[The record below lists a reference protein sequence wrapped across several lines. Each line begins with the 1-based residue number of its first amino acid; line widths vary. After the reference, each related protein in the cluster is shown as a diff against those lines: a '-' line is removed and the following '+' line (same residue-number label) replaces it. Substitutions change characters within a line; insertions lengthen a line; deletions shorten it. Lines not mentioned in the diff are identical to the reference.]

1 MGTQRH
7 AYMIL
12 AHKNPGQLEKLLSVL
27 DEPGNDI
34 YLHIDR
40 KAAFGYEGFKVR
52 NATLEFINPRIR
64 VTWGGESI
72 VRVEMALLEAAVRKP
87 HAYYHLLSGL
97 DLPLKSNRETVAFF
111 EENAGKEFLDL
122 WKMPDH
128 TKKRVEYFTPFP
140 EGFHFFLTNWLNH
153 AFKAIFPIRINKGTE
168 FFQGS
173 QWFSITDGFA
183 RYVVSRKD
191 WVRKTFRHTG
201 MCDEIFL
208 PTLLMMSPFREN
220 VYFSELAEGH
230 AITMANLRYIAWGG
244 SGSIR
249 HPRTFVAEDF
259 DTLMSVPH
267 LWARKFDEQVDAEV
281 IDRLIS
287 ATSSHPSNP

>member
-1 MGTQRH
+1 MIKH

-12 AHKNPGQLEKLLSVL
+12 AHKNPDQLQKLLGTL
-27 DEPGNDI
+27 DRPENDI

-40 KAAFGYEGFKVR
+40 KAGFDYGQFSVKQ
-52 NATLEFINPRIR
+52 ATLESINPRIR

-72 VRVEMALLEAAVRKP
+72 VRVEMALLEAAVKRP
-87 HAYYHLLSGL
+87 HSYYHLLSGL
-97 DLPLKSNRETVAFF
+97 DLPLKSNEHISKFF
-111 EENAGKEFLDL
+111 SDNAGKEFLDL

-128 TKKRVEYFTPFP
+128 TRKRVEYFTPFP

-153 AFKAIFPIRINKGTE
+153 AFKAIFPIRINKDVE
-168 FFQGS
+168 FYQGS
-173 QWFSITDGFA
+173 QWFSITEDFA
-183 RYVVSRKD
+183 RFVVDHKD

-208 PTLLMMSPFREN
+208 PTLLMMSPFKDN
-220 VYFSELAEGH
+220 VYLSELAEGH

-249 HPRTFVAEDF
+249 HPRTFTINDY
-259 DTLMSVPH
+259 DTLTKVPH
-267 LWARKFDEQVDAEV
+267 LWARKFDET
-281 IDRLIS
+281 IDSEIIDKLTTEQTES
-287 ATSSHPSNP
+287 